1 MSIMKADGLDGVHRV
16 VASQLLLLFKK
27 PVSIEHYHR
36 WAPYAA
42 RLTDSSTIVL
52 LQAEREAARLPFIIG
67 FRHAAG

>member
-1 MSIMKADGLDGVHRV
+1 MATASV
-16 VASQLLLLFKK
+16 VASQLLLFKM

-42 RLTDSSTIVL
+42 RLTDTSTIVL

>member
-1 MSIMKADGLDGVHRV
+1 MKADGLDGVHRV

-42 RLTDSSTIVL
+42 RLTGSSTIIVL
-52 LQAEREAARLPFIIG
+52 LQAEREAARLPIIG
-67 FRHAAG
+67 FVHHAG